1 MADESLLTEEML
13 SQIGNESE
21 DMVLEIEK
29 SVVMRFVEAVE
40 DPNPLWQDEE
50 YAKKTIYGGL
60 MAPPNLLCTVIA
72 GAGGGRLRVKSST
85 PRRGGVAGGD
95 ELELFQPV
103 MVGDVITS
111 RAKLIDIQERTGKDG
126 TKRIYA
132 IVETTFKNQKGEV
145 VATDRSTSISW

>member
-29 SVVMRFVEAVE
+29 TVVMRFVEAVE

-95 ELELFQPV
+95 DLELFQPV
-103 MVGDVITS
+103 RVGDVITS

-126 TKRIYA
+126 TKRIYS
-132 IVETTFKNQKGEV
+132 IVETTFKNQKDEV

>member
-132 IVETTFKNQKGEV
+132 IVETTFKNQNGEL

>member
-13 SQIGNESE
+13 SQIGTESE

-103 MVGDVITS
+103 RVGDVITS

-126 TKRIYA
+126 TKRIYS

>member
-29 SVVMRFVEAVE
+29 TVVMRFVEAVE

-132 IVETTFKNQKGEV
+132 IVETTFKNQKGEL

>member
-50 YAKKTIYGGL
+50 YARKTIYGGL

-132 IVETTFKNQKGEV
+132 IVETTFKNQKGEL

>member
-1 MADESLLTEEML
+1 MAEESLVTEEMM
-13 SQIGNESE
+13 SQIGTESE
-21 DMVLEIEK
+21 DMVLEVEK
-29 SVVMRFVEAVE
+29 SVVKRFIEAVE

-72 GAGGGRLRVKSST
+72 GAGGGRIRVKSSN

-103 MVGDVITS
+103 RVGDVITS

-126 TKRIYA
+126 TRRMYT

-145 VATDRSTSISW
+145 VATDRCTSIYW

>member
-29 SVVMRFVEAVE
+29 TVVMRFVEAVE

-50 YAKKTIYGGL
+50 YAKKSIYGGL

-95 ELELFQPV
+95 DLELFQPV
-103 MVGDVITS
+103 RVGDVITS

-126 TKRIYA
+126 TKRIYS
-132 IVETTFKNQKGEV
+132 IVETTFKNQKDEV

>member
-132 IVETTFKNQKGEV
+132 IVETTFKNQKGEL

>member
-13 SQIGNESE
+13 SQVGNESE

-29 SVVMRFVEAVE
+29 TVVMRFVEAVE

-50 YAKKTIYGGL
+50 YAKKSIYGGL

-85 PRRGGVAGGD
+85 PRHGGVAGGD

-103 MVGDVITS
+103 RVGDVITS

-132 IVETTFKNQKGEV
+132 IIETTFKNQKDEV